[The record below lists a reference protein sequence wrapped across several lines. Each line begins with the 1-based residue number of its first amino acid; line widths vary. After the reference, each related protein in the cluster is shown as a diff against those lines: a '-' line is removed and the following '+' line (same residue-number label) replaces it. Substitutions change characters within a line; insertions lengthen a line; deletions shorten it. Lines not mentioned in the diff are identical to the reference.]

1 MTHTTSAL
9 ANEPARRA
17 ASQQTWW
24 MNQDVEYDFTAD
36 LTGTGD
42 RSEYEQI
49 CDGTETVQVT
59 PLRRTLASSP

>member
-1 MTHTTSAL
+1 MPITQDAKIITASVNQIMTPTTSSL

-17 ASQQTWW
+17 ASQQTRW

-42 RSEYEQI
+42 RSEYEKNM
-49 CDGTETVQVT
+49 
-59 PLRRTLASSP
+59 